1 MGAMRLK
8 LYLVGLGLMAACHAA
23 DFVDPLPDLS
33 PPPIADVIVYTW
45 PGLVQVGD
53 TLRISAEG
61 FNSSGFGYVQDV
73 PFAWSTPDSLKTITL
88 EKTNN
93 QYPFMHDVLV
103 RGQAV
108 GKATV
113 KATANKL
120 TGSGTVEVIPRI
132 ARIDVSPSSATI
144 AVGDSVQFT
153 ATAITAAGDTLR
165 GYRPLW
171 HTIPDY
177 SPASLYYPP
186 SAQGINVVLIRG
198 VAVGTAQVTATLA
211 GAVGKAQVAVVA
223 HSP

>member
-1 MGAMRLK
+1 MRLT
-8 LYLVGLGLMAACHAA
+8 LYFVGLGLMAACRA
-23 DFVDPLPDLS
+23 DLVDPFPDRSL
-33 PPPIADVIVYTW
+33 PPIADVVVYTW

-93 QYPFMHDVLV
+93 QYAFMHDVLV
-103 RGQAV
+103 RGQSL

-113 KATANKL
+113 KATANQL
-120 TGSGTVEVIPRI
+120 TGTGIVEVIPRI
-132 ARIDVSPSSATI
+132 ARIDVSPGSATI
-144 AVGDSVQFT
+144 AVGDSAQFK
-153 ATAITAAGDTLR
+153 ATVITAAGDTLR

-186 SAQGINVVLIRG
+186 SAQGNNVVLVRG
-198 VAVGTAQVTATLA
+198 ITAGTAQVTATLA
-211 GAVGKAQVAVVA
+211 GAVGKAQITVIA